1 MSQNR
6 YFKQN
11 CDKKNNL
18 NLILIFLE
26 TRLTICFYLTVK
38 VEDLE
43 TICIQYGSFGVDD
56 FELELKMGFLDEA
69 SQSLAEVE
77 QCFLSLESD
86 PENEE
91 NLNKIF
97 RLAHNLKGSSKA
109 VGFDEMGEFTHE
121 FETFILKIKNKQMP
135 CTPKV
140 VTFLL
145 KCNDHILNMV
155 NGLKEN
161 LSATFNSHSLIEE
174 MKLVT
179 EAAQNGTLESES
191 VNEQEPVEVETA
203 SISIEQPEP
212 QIDVVSASSQ
222 DIQNQIQEVLDTQ
235 AKRTPM
241 SEVVVSADAVTALES
256 FEDAVLKITPATPA
270 SSANST
276 VGASAQTSSPA
287 PEKTQQLKAANE
299 NQKSASTTEDSIR
312 ISINK
317 VDELINTVGEMVI
330 LQSVLFQQVSET
342 NSMAL
347 KKTALQLGKISKEM
361 QDLSMSLRLIPVK
374 GLFQK
379 MQRIVRDTAQT
390 LGKDVQLVLS
400 GEETELDKTVLE
412 KINDP
417 LVHIIRNSVDHG
429 IESKEKRLAAG
440 KSAKGR
446 VDLMAYHQ
454 AGMLVIEIRDDGG
467 GLDAEKL
474 IKKAT
479 EKGLI
484 KPGTQMTEQEAF
496 NLIFAPGFSTK
507 EQVTD
512 VSGRG
517 VGMDVVKTNVKELS
531 GSINIESK
539 LGVGTTFKVT
549 LPLTLSI
556 IEGLVV
562 TANSHRY
569 VIPLNHVHETLKP
582 LPNQIQL
589 SSKLGEILLIRGE
602 NLPMYR
608 ISEFFGQK
616 SQGNSSDLSVLIIRN
631 GSSNPW
637 ALVVDEIINQQQV
650 VTKQLGQELPN
661 LTGISGSTILGDGK
675 PALILEPQEL
685 LKRSFSR
692 NIPQQTT
699 SSDSQRRAIA

>member
-1 MSQNR
+1 M
-6 YFKQN
+6 
-11 CDKKNNL
+11 
-18 NLILIFLE
+18 
-26 TRLTICFYLTVK
+26 
-38 VEDLE
+38 
-43 TICIQYGSFGVDD
+43 DD

-69 SQSLAEVE
+69 LQSLSEVE

-121 FETFILKIKNKQMP
+121 FESFILKIKNKQMA

-145 KCNDHILNMV
+145 KCNDHILNMA

-161 LSATFNSHSLIEE
+161 LNATFNSNQLIEE
-174 MKLVT
+174 MKQVT
-179 EAAQNGTLESES
+179 TAAQNGTLESSES
-191 VNEQEPVEVETA
+191 NTLNESEDSQLDESSESENINN
-203 SISIEQPEP
+203 IST
-212 QIDVVSASSQ
+212 VSSDEGNS
-222 DIQNQIQEVLDTQ
+222 DLDLVLKNEIFAT
-235 AKRTPM
+235 
-241 SEVVVSADAVTALES
+241 ADAHFKVSPIENKEILNLVEN
-256 FEDAVLKITPATPA
+256 FEDAVLNNETEETLPVSSPISLSSNDSLNVQADSNVISIA
-270 SSANST
+270 SKQNST
-276 VGASAQTSSPA
+276 LSNDKVQSTVVATNPGASAKA
-287 PEKTQQLKAANE
+287 PVI
-299 NQKSASTTEDSIR
+299 EDSIR

-317 VDELINTVGEMVI
+317 VDDLINTVGEMVI
-330 LQSVLFQQVSET
+330 LQSVLFQQVSAT
-342 NSMAL
+342 DSMTL
-347 KKTALQLGKISKEM
+347 KKTALQLGKISKEI
-361 QDLSMSLRLIPVK
+361 QELSMSLRLIPIK

-379 MQRIVRDTAQT
+379 MQRIVRDTAQA
-390 LGKDVQLVLS
+390 LSKDVQLVLS
-400 GEETELDKTVLE
+400 GEETELDKTVIE

-429 IESKEKRLAAG
+429 IENKDKRTANG
-440 KSAKGR
+440 KPTKGR

-467 GLDAEKL
+467 GLDPEKL
-474 IKKAT
+474 IKKAV
-479 EKGLI
+479 EKGLV
-484 KPGTQMTEQEAF
+484 KAGTQMSDQEAY

-531 GSINIESK
+531 GNIEISSK
-539 LGVGTTFKVT
+539 LGVGTTFKIT

-556 IEGLVV
+556 IEGFIV
-562 TANSHRY
+562 TANEHRY
-569 VIPLNHVHETLKP
+569 VLPLNHVHETLKP
-582 LPNQIQL
+582 TANQIQQ
-589 SSKLGEILLIRGE
+589 SSKLGEILLLRGE
-602 NLPMYR
+602 NLPIYR

-616 SQGNSSDLSVLIIRN
+616 SQGLTSDLSVMVIRS
-631 GSSNPW
+631 GTNPPW
-637 ALVVDEIINQQQV
+637 GLVVDEIINQQQV
-650 VTKQLGQELPN
+650 VTKQLGKELPN

-685 LKRSFSR
+685 LKRNFTR
-692 NIPQQTT
+692 NT
-699 SSDSQRRAIA
+699 SHLSPVETQRRGAL

>member
-1 MSQNR
+1 M
-6 YFKQN
+6 
-11 CDKKNNL
+11 
-18 NLILIFLE
+18 
-26 TRLTICFYLTVK
+26 
-38 VEDLE
+38 
-43 TICIQYGSFGVDD
+43 DD

-69 SQSLAEVE
+69 SQSLGEVE

-161 LSATFNSHSLIEE
+161 LNATFNSHTLIDE
-174 MKLVT
+174 MKQVT
-179 EAAQNGTLESES
+179 EAAQNGTLESDS
-191 VNEQEPVEVETA
+191 NQDLNQEPEAVVEEVVAAEELNPVVEA
-203 SISIEQPEP
+203 APPAQVDPLHH
-212 QIDVVSASSQ
+212 
-222 DIQNQIQEVLDTQ
+222 EVLEVLENQ
-235 AKRTPM
+235 APRTPM
-241 SEVVVSADAVTALES
+241 SEVVVSADAVVALES
-256 FEDAVLKITPATPA
+256 FEDAVLKTSAPDVPPVATAAPAAKAPAAEAQKTPIA
-270 SSANST
+270 
-276 VGASAQTSSPA
+276 
-287 PEKTQQLKAANE
+287 
-299 NQKSASTTEDSIR
+299 EDSIR

-379 MQRIVRDTAQT
+379 MQRIVRDTAQA
-390 LGKDVQLVLS
+390 LSKDVQLVLA

-429 IESKEKRLAAG
+429 IESKEKRIAAG
-440 KSAKGR
+440 KPAKGR

-474 IKKAT
+474 VKKAT

-484 KPGTQMTEQEAF
+484 KPGTQLSEQEAF

-531 GSINIESK
+531 GSITIDSK
-539 LGVGTTFKVT
+539 IGVGTTFKVT

-569 VIPLNHVHETLKP
+569 VIPLSHVHETLKP
-582 LPNQIQL
+582 MPNQIQL

-608 ISEFFGQK
+608 VSEFFGQK
-616 SQGNSSDLSVLIIRN
+616 SLGETSDLSVLIIRSGGN
-631 GSSNPW
+631 TPW
-637 ALVVDEIINQQQV
+637 ALVVDEIVNQQQV

-675 PALILEPQEL
+675 PALILEPQDL
-685 LKRSFSR
+685 LKRPFTR
-692 NIPQQTT
+692 NIPQHSATA
-699 SSDSQRRAIA
+699 DSQRRTAA

>member
-1 MSQNR
+1 M
-6 YFKQN
+6 
-11 CDKKNNL
+11 
-18 NLILIFLE
+18 
-26 TRLTICFYLTVK
+26 
-38 VEDLE
+38 
-43 TICIQYGSFGVDD
+43 DD
-56 FELELKMGFLDEA
+56 FELELKVGFLDEA

-86 PENEE
+86 PENQE

-121 FETFILKIKNKQMP
+121 FESFILKIKNKQMP
-135 CTPKV
+135 CTPKI

-161 LSATFNSHSLIEE
+161 LNASFNSGVLITE
-174 MKLVT
+174 MKEVT
-179 EAAQNGTLESES
+179 EAAMNGTLEVASSTE
-191 VNEQEPVEVETA
+191 ETA
-203 SISIEQPEP
+203 
-212 QIDVVSASSQ
+212 
-222 DIQNQIQEVLDTQ
+222 
-235 AKRTPM
+235 
-241 SEVVVSADAVTALES
+241 EVVEEPHEVVEDAHVENTHEVIATSSNDLSADAIMATADTNFHVDPIENETVLSLVEN
-256 FEDAVLKITPATPA
+256 FEDAVLNGGKAATA
-270 SSANST
+270 SANSELAPAASP
-276 VGASAQTSSPA
+276 ASASVVSAVPAVTTDIKGSSEGATAVASKA
-287 PEKTQQLKAANE
+287 PVV
-299 NQKSASTTEDSIR
+299 EDSIR
-312 ISINK
+312 INIHK
-317 VDELINTVGEMVI
+317 VDDLINTVGEMVI

-342 NSMAL
+342 DSMAL
-347 KKTALQLGKISKEM
+347 KKTALQLGKISKEI
-361 QDLSMSLRLIPVK
+361 QDLSMSLRLIPIK
-374 GLFQK
+374 SLFQK
-379 MQRIVRDTAQT
+379 MQRIVRDTAQAVS
-390 LGKDVQLVLS
+390 KDVQLVLA

-429 IESKEKRLAAG
+429 IEGKEKRAASG
-440 KSAKGR
+440 KSPKGR

-454 AGMLVIEIRDDGG
+454 AGMLVIEVRDDGG

-474 IKKAT
+474 TRKAV
-479 EKGLI
+479 EKGVI
-484 KPGTQMTEQEAF
+484 KAGTQLTEQEAF

-531 GSINIESK
+531 GNIEIQSK
-539 LGVGTTFKVT
+539 LGVGTTFKIT

-556 IEGLVV
+556 IEGLIV
-562 TANSHRY
+562 TANAHRY

-582 LPNQIQL
+582 SLNQIQT
-589 SSKLGEILLIRGE
+589 SSKLGDILLLRGQ

-608 ISEFFGQK
+608 VSEFFGQK
-616 SQGNSSDLSVLIIRN
+616 STTETAQSTVLVIQN
-631 GSSNPW
+631 GASPPW
-637 ALVVDEIINQQQV
+637 ALVVDEIISQQQV
-650 VTKQLGQELPN
+650 VTKQLGKELPN

-685 LKRSFSR
+685 LKRSFTR
-692 NIPQQTT
+692 NISQPTT
-699 SSDSQRRAIA
+699 AEAPRRNVA